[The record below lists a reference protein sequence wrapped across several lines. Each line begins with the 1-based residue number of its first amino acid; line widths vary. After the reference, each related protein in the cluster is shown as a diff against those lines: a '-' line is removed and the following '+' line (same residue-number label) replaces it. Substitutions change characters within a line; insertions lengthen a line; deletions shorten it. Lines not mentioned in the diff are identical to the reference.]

1 MSLRRAMFTGLIE
14 STGEVTAFDMEASAP
29 RLDVYSELADELIK
43 GESIA
48 INGVC
53 LTVVNLRGKHF
64 EAEVS
69 PETFRVTTLGRL
81 RKGSVVNL
89 ERSLRVNGGLGGHFV
104 LGHVDGVGH
113 IRRVLQQAEFKLITV
128 GYDSKLSSYIVPK
141 GSIALDGVSLTVAAL
156 RGEDFDVQIVPFTWE
171 HTNLATAGPET
182 AVNLECDIIGKYVVR
197 AFRERN

>member
-1 MSLRRAMFTGLIE
+1 MSLQTAMFTGLIE
-14 STGEVTAFDMEASAP
+14 STGEVTAFDVEASAP
-29 RLDVYSELADELIK
+29 RLDVYSELAGELIQ

-53 LTVVNLRGKHF
+53 LTVVSLREKHF
-64 EAEVS
+64 GAEVS

-81 RKGSVVNL
+81 RKGSIVNL

-113 IRRVLQQAEFKLITV
+113 IRQVVQQAAFKLVTV
-128 GYDSKLSSYIVPK
+128 SYDSTLSSYIVPK
-141 GSIALDGVSLTVAAL
+141 GSIALDGISLTVAAL
-156 RGEDFDVQIVPFTWE
+156 RGEEFDVQIVPFTWE

-182 AVNLECDIIGKYVVR
+182 PVNLECDIIGKYVVR
-197 AFRERN
+197 AFRERG

>member
-1 MSLRRAMFTGLIE
+1 MFTGIVE
-14 STGEVTAFDMEASAP
+14 STGEVTAFDTEASAP
-29 RLDVYSELADELIK
+29 RLDVYSELAGELIK

-53 LTVVNLRGKHF
+53 LTVVNLRDKHF

-69 PETFRVTTLGRL
+69 PETFRVTTLDRL

-89 ERSLRVNGGLGGHFV
+89 ERSLRVNGRLGGHFV
-104 LGHVDGVGH
+104 LGHVDGVGR
-113 IRRVLQQAEFKLITV
+113 IRRVLDQAEFKLITV
-128 GYDSKLSSYIVPK
+128 SYDLSLSSYIVPK

-156 RGEDFDVQIVPFTWE
+156 CGDEFDVQIVPITWE

-182 AVNLECDIIGKYVVR
+182 LVNLECDIIGKYVVR
-197 AFRERN
+197 AFHERD